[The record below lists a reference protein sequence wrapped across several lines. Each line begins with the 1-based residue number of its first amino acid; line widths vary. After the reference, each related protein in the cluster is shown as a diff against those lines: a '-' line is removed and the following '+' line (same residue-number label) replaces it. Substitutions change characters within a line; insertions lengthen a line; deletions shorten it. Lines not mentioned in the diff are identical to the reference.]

1 MTISGSSTSTERG
14 QITLN
19 DVAREAGVSATT
31 VSHVINGTRFVAPET
46 TERVLRAIER
56 LRYEVN
62 FNARNLKSGRS
73 RAIGVLISDVTNP
86 HFSGVVRGVED
97 VANRAGYQM
106 ILCNTD
112 EDPEKELAYLRMLRG
127 KGVDGALMV
136 PTGTRHEYLDHLA
149 EAAFPLVF
157 VDRVLPG
164 VPADA
169 VLADNVAGAHEA
181 VSHLIGLGHR
191 RIGIIARVVRGGIP
205 SQRLQGYRDALREHG
220 IPEDPDLIRDAN
232 ARREEGFRETLALLD
247 LPEPPTAVFSA
258 HNVTTLGALAALD
271 TRGRRIP
278 DDVALIG
285 FGDFE
290 WAPLMRPRLTTVVQ
304 PEQEI
309 GAQAAEWLI
318 ERIERRDDERRDE
331 GASAPPRRAVLPVT
345 LAVRESCGASGYSRL
360 PDLERLFGPAAV
372 GVGAG

>member
-1 MTISGSSTSTERG
+1 MGRSSSGAASLDRG
-14 QITLN
+14 SLTLN

-46 TERVLRAIER
+46 SERVLKAIER
-56 LRYEVN
+56 LHYEVN

-97 VANRAGYQM
+97 VAHRAGYQI

-127 KGVDGALMV
+127 KGVDGVLMV
-136 PTGTRHEYLDHLA
+136 PTGTRHEYLDHLGQ
-149 EAAFPLVF
+149 AAFPLVF

-164 VPADA
+164 IPADS
-169 VLADNVAGAHEA
+169 VLADNVAGARDA

-205 SQRLQGYRDALREHG
+205 SQRLEGYRDALREHG
-220 IPEDPDLIRDAN
+220 IGEDPDLVRDAN
-232 ARREEGFRETLALLD
+232 ARREEGFEQTIALLD
-247 LPEPPTAVFSA
+247 LPQPPTAIFCA

-271 TRGRRIP
+271 ARDRRIP
-278 DDVALIG
+278 DDVALVG

-290 WAPLMRPRLTTVVQ
+290 WASLMRPRLTTVVQ
-304 PEQEI
+304 PEVAMGER
-309 GAQAAEWLI
+309 AAEFLI
-318 ERIERRDDERRDE
+318 ERIEDRRGD
-331 GASAPPRRAVLPVT
+331 APRRAVLPVH
-345 LAVRESCGASGYSRL
+345 LAIRESCGASGYSRL
-360 PDLERLFGPAAV
+360 PDLERLFGAVAVEAA
-372 GVGAG
+372 GG